1 MQQLEIFLFVIW
13 FIFHLYREYK
23 KCPSSGLKTQALNLK
38 NHTYKHQHISI
49 GDTHTHTHTH
59 TRLFFH
65 SYVAPIMHFYVIYP
79 SFDLCLVFLV
89 NCQHSFSFMRLSL
102 YCSLYSVPFSI
113 FYCKSFWNGNHAVTL
128 L

>member
-49 GDTHTHTHTH
+49 GDTHTHTHTY
-59 TRLFFH
+59 TF
-65 SYVAPIMHFYVIYP
+65 I
-79 SFDLCLVFLV
+79 
-89 NCQHSFSFMRLSL
+89 FSFLCSPNHALLRNLSFFRSVSCLFGQLSTLFLLYAFVIILLSL
-102 YCSLYSVPFSI
+102 FCPFSI
-113 FYCKSFWNGNHAVTL
+113 FYRKSFWNGNHAITL